1 MPLVSLPVQVMI
13 QFSGQEIPKSPFKV
27 MVEGAPGDPTKV
39 TAAGPGLAPHGLQA
53 GKKTF
58 FEVYTEG
65 ELGRTFSDGFYWLR
79 LT

>member
-1 MPLVSLPVQVMI
+1 MI
-13 QFSGQEIPKSPFKV
+13 QFAGEEIPKSPYKV

-39 TAAGPGLAPHGLQA
+39 TAAGPGLEPYGLQA

-65 ELGRTFSDGFYWLR
+65 ELAASAGSCSSAVGH
-79 LT
+79 